1 MAKRIGAVSQVDN
14 YDVKVES
21 LSEYDNKQCA
31 DKIAQHFAA
40 ISNEYSPIDLSQLP
54 AYLPA
59 PPPSQ
64 VDEYEVYLRIK
75 RLKKTKSTLPID
87 IPGKLRKECAPHLAG
102 PVRTIINN
110 SLEQSVYPAC
120 SVVFLSSHY
129 ATLAPSSS
137 HGGF

>member
-59 PPPSQ
+59 QPPP
-64 VDEYEVYLRIK
+64 
-75 RLKKTKSTLPID
+75 
-87 IPGKLRKECAPHLAG
+87 
-102 PVRTIINN
+102 
-110 SLEQSVYPAC
+110 
-120 SVVFLSSHY
+120 
-129 ATLAPSSS
+129 
-137 HGGF
+137 